1 MPYPLRVCLYAQLAR
16 LRSTAGFKSINP
28 SHFRL
33 FTFPATMQSATQEK
47 QKKNIEEI
55 QFV

>member
-1 MPYPLRVCLYAQLAR
+1 MPYPLRVCLYAQLLR